1 MNQIILVSIAYVVA
15 QMLSDVTSLKIIEIA
30 GFSMDAGTLIYPIT
44 FTLRDLVHKIVGI
57 KTTRL
62 LIVTTAIVNIIMAL
76 VFWLVSILPPDM
88 NVGLQTEF
96 AVVLSPMWRIVIA
109 SIVAEVVSEL
119 IDTETYRLWTEHITK
134 RFQWTRVLISN
145 AFSIPI
151 DSLLF
156 CIIAFGGVYD
166 QNIVKSIFLSNVI
179 IKYIIT
185 FISLPAIYIVKE
197 NDI

>member
-119 IDTETYRLWTEHITK
+119 IDTETYHLWTEHITK